1 MFVLPLNENV
11 ALWKLEI
18 NCYFLI
24 KFHLLINAVTVAFF
38 QKTVLFNYLKVRYLI
53 HSNPFREQDIAKVR
67 ANTFRESVMLRD
79 SPGTT
84 IFVLKSIVNPHYWT
98 KLYCIYQS
106 NSLSAIQTRRHVTI
120 TPMFLYII
128 YISYIPKFQKL
139 NGMLRRPTEGTLV
152 NWMQAIYCSA

>member
-98 KLYCIYQS
+98 KLYCINQS
-106 NSLSAIQTRRHVTI
+106 NSLSAIQTRCTI

>member
-38 QKTVLFNYLKVRYLI
+38 QKTALFNYLKVRYLI

-98 KLYCIYQS
+98 KLYCINQS
-106 NSLSAIQTRRHVTI
+106 NSLSAIQTRCDAVLPLLLCFFI
-120 TPMFLYII
+120 SFIFLTYQNF
-128 YISYIPKFQKL
+128 K
-139 NGMLRRPTEGTLV
+139 N
-152 NWMQAIYCSA
+152 

>member
-84 IFVLKSIVNPHYWT
+84 ILVLKSIVNPHYWT
-98 KLYCIYQS
+98 KLYCINQS
-106 NSLSAIQTRRHVTI
+106 NSLSAIQTRC

-128 YISYIPKFQKL
+128 YISYIPNFQKS

>member
-67 ANTFRESVMLRD
+67 ANTFRESVILRD

-98 KLYCIYQS
+98 KLYCINQPYVS
-106 NSLSAIQTRRHVTI
+106 LYHLYFLHTKISKIKWNVTKTHRRNSR
-120 TPMFLYII
+120 
-128 YISYIPKFQKL
+128 
-139 NGMLRRPTEGTLV
+139 
-152 NWMQAIYCSA
+152 

>member
-38 QKTVLFNYLKVRYLI
+38 QKTALFNYLKVRYLI
-53 HSNPFREQDIAKVR
+53 RSNPFREQDIAKVR
-67 ANTFRESVMLRD
+67 ANTFRESVILRD

-98 KLYCIYQS
+98 KLYCINQS
-106 NSLSAIQTRRHVTI
+106 NSLSAIQTRCVTS

-128 YISYIPKFQKL
+128 YISYIPKFHKS